1 MIEVCIINS
10 SLNIGAMLLMI
21 FYITKLHLVSNFKIT
36 ETVLYFI
43 LAMMCALRITTDLQ
57 YINNPV
63 EENYIVL
70 FPLVRN
76 YLVVWVLYKFYQYQN
91 NKK

>member
-1 MIEVCIINS
+1 MKEVCFINS
-10 SLNIGAMLLMI
+10 AFNIGAMVLMI
-21 FYITKLHLVSNFKIT
+21 FYITKLHLVSNFKTIDT
-36 ETVLYFI
+36 ILYFV

-57 YINNPV
+57 FMFNPV

-76 YLVVWVLYKFYQYQN
+76 YLIVWALYKFYKSQ
-91 NKK
+91 KK